1 MLLIFISGAPMY
13 SVMMYQTLV
22 VLATAFTHAN
32 IRLPGWLDHS
42 LSYFLI
48 SPNMHK
54 VHHHWKQPYTDSNY
68 GAVFSIWDRLLGT
81 FSKLDINQVKY
92 GLDKHYPAEKD
103 EDVMS
108 LLKKPFQ
115 PLDY

>member
-1 MLLIFISGAPMY
+1 MY
-13 SVMMYQTLV
+13 AVMIYQTLL

-32 IRLPGWLDHS
+32 MRLPAGLDKAIS
-42 LSYFLI
+42 FVMI

-81 FSKLDINQVKY
+81 YSKLDVGQIRY
-92 GLDKHYPAEKD
+92 GLDKHYPNDQD
-103 EDVMS
+103 ENFLR
-108 LLKKPFQ
+108 LLKKPFGK
-115 PLDY
+115 LEE